1 MPIDGALLTA
11 VRAPLR
17 GNAVPVRERG
27 DPPYPYP
34 ATHKDGTA
42 PNYDVKNEKDGIV
55 DGKIKCSCP
64 PFATRA
70 LRSAQLELAPLPHS
84 VFSRAACTWCRTRTT
99 TRAGR

>member
-11 VRAPLR
+11 VRAPLW
-17 GNAVPVRERG
+17 GTAVPVRERG

-55 DGKIKCSCP
+55 DGKIKCSSAHLSHP
-64 PFATRA
+64 
-70 LRSAQLELAPLPHS
+70 RSALCSARASRIPHS

>member
-55 DGKIKCSCP
+55 DGKIKCGSAHLSP
-64 PFATRA
+64 PA
-70 LRSAQLELAPLPHS
+70 LCALPS
-84 VFSRAACTWCRTRTT
+84 SS
-99 TRAGR
+99 